1 MSDKGTGLS
10 KADVA
15 KLLADPSVK
24 TRADTGAKIAQQYDQ
39 DGLSAAERRLAE
51 DIFRALVK
59 DAEVRVRA
67 ALSSQLRAAAEL
79 PHDVALSL
87 ARDVESVALPM
98 LKYSEVLTDRDLI
111 EIVRQNN
118 PAKQVAI
125 AERRT
130 VSGVVADALIDTG
143 NETAVA
149 RLVAN
154 EGAELSEDALS
165 KVLERYGEVE
175 MVSDSLARRP
185 SLPTAI
191 SEQLVSA
198 LTEQLQEVLVTKHD
212 QSSHKVANI
221 VMQAR
226 ERATVGLL
234 REGSSDEELEVMVE
248 QMHVN
253 GRLTPSLL
261 LRALCMGDMKFF
273 EYAMARLAGVRLANA
288 QLLIHDDGPLG
299 LQSICLKA
307 DMPQQ
312 LLPAFRAGVDVAHE
326 TEFDGGV
333 NDRDRFLR
341 RTLQRVL
348 TYYEDYHMMAEDDL
362 EYLMNKLQHL
372 AA

>member
-1 MSDKGTGLS
+1 MIETSAGLS
-10 KADVA
+10 KSDVA
-15 KLLADPSVK
+15 RLLADPSPQARIE
-24 TRADTGAKIAQQYDQ
+24 TSGKIAQQYERQ
-39 DGLSAAERRLAE
+39 TLSESERRLAE

-59 DAEVRVRA
+59 DAEVRVREALA
-67 ALSSQLRAAAEL
+67 AHLRSAPDL
-79 PHDVALSL
+79 PHDLALAL

-98 LKYSEVLTDRDLI
+98 LKFSEVLTDQDLI

-118 PAKQVAI
+118 HAKQVAI
-125 AERRT
+125 AERRY
-130 VSGVVADALIDTG
+130 VSGAVADALIDTG

-154 EGAELSEDALS
+154 EGAELSEKALRL
-165 KVLERYGEVE
+165 VLARYRGVE
-175 MVSDSLARRP
+175 AVSDSLARRP
-185 SLPTAI
+185 NLPAAI
-191 SEQLVSA
+191 SEQLLSA
-198 LTEQLQEVLVTKHD
+198 LTKQLQEVLVAKHD
-212 QSSHKVANI
+212 HSANKVANI

-226 ERATVGLL
+226 ERATVTLL
-234 REGSSDEELEVMVE
+234 SEGSSDKELEAMVE

-261 LRALCMGDMKFF
+261 LRALCMGDIKFF
-273 EYAMARLAGVRLANA
+273 EYGLARLAGTPIANA
-288 QLLIHDDGPLG
+288 RLLIHDEGPLG

-307 DMPQQ
+307 NMPQQ
-312 LLPAFRAGVDVAHE
+312 LLPAFRAGVDVSHE
-326 TEFDGGV
+326 TEFDGGI

-362 EYLMNKLQHL
+362 EYLMSKLQQL